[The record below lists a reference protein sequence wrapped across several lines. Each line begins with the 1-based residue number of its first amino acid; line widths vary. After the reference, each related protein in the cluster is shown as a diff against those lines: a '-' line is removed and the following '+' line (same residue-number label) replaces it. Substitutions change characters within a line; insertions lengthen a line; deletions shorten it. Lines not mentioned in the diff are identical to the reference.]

1 MSPVLKGVGV
11 GLLVA
16 VALGLVVAPL
26 TYRLF
31 VQQKTEGWNAVPVMV
46 AKQDLPA
53 GTIVPVTAVSQR
65 GLPERF
71 VTASNVKP
79 DSLSYIINQKI
90 LDSADQGQPLLWNE
104 FEGAGSGCPGSARD
118 TALRTGM
125 TPAVTQVI
133 NAVEA
138 HAPAKSPR

>member
-11 GLLVA
+11 GFLVA
-16 VALGLVVAPL
+16 LALGLVVAPL
-26 TYRLF
+26 TYRLIM
-31 VQQKTEGWNAVPVMV
+31 QQRTEGWAPVPVMV

-65 GLPERF
+65 ALPERF

-90 LDSADQGQPLLWNE
+90 LDSADLGQPLLWNE
-104 FEGAGSGCPGSARD
+104 FEGEGSGCAGSARD
-118 TALRTGM
+118 TASRTGL

-138 HAPAKSPR
+138 HAAPKPHR